1 LNVNGNVPAANYFR
15 LPKIGK
21 PPLGLRGR
29 FAYVQARLVSATHIS
44 VRLKFFSFVFPC
56 LLARIERIE
65 SNRIVAGFEPPFD

>member
-1 LNVNGNVPAANYFR
+1 MNGNVPAANYFR

-29 FAYVQARLVSATHIS
+29 FAYVQARLVRATHFS
-44 VRLKFFSFVFPC
+44 VRSKFFSFVFLSF